1 MNISI
6 DIDKVHSSLE
16 LKNIIK
22 KSIIIS
28 SLILNLSPLLLKD
41 LINNNAKLLLAS
53 AGFIFSLSSLKLPST
68 EYEEKLLKTYKDSS
82 IKKHKLILTG
92 EIAKINSEIEINNQ
106 IELANSIENLPDYQ
120 IPYFASKYGVT
131 SIISNNYISQNQSI
145 KNDEISEIN
154 VNKSIFINK
163 IEHHEIESNSNL
175 NWIKKA
181 IDSSCFIAGKK
192 QSGKSF
198 FMKFLLSA
206 YIEKSRDI
214 DLFYIS
220 DPHYD
225 DIDYEDPWINP
236 EIDKKLIENKRLV
249 KSETETLSMI
259 NDIIN
264 CGENRKK
271 LGLTIKKKNVGL
283 IRLFLDEIDSY
294 SSDIQSEISQ
304 SIRKIEYEFAK
315 YGITAVLGCHSI
327 KKGENG
333 LDSSVISSMMNIL
346 FPTIVLDRNSILSGI
361 FPSIP
366 KIKNMIDR
374 YKNESLPKD
383 GRIVAIADDSEFFI
397 SHIPK
402 LDLIP
407 IKINEDVSTSN
418 DDNPIDK
425 IKKWCDLCYE
435 KFTRYPSKELIKK
448 AWHDYTGKDLSD
460 NALSLLIEKLN
471 IKID

>member
-1 MNISI
+1 MISI
-6 DIDKVHSSLE
+6 DFDKVNSSYE

-28 SLILNLSPLLLKD
+28 SLILNLSPLLFKD

-53 AGFIFSLSSLKLPST
+53 AGFLFSLSSLKLPST
-68 EYEEKLLKTYKDSS
+68 DYEMRLIKTYKDSS

-92 EIAKINSEIEINNQ
+92 EIGKINSEIEIKNQ

-120 IPYFASKYGVT
+120 IPYFASKYGVS

-192 QSGKSF
+192 RSGKTF

-225 DIDYEDPWINP
+225 MDFDDPWINP
-236 EIDKKLIENKRLV
+236 EIDKKLIENQRLV
-249 KSETETLSMI
+249 KSQNETLSMI

-271 LGLTIKKKNVGL
+271 LGLTIKKNVGL

-304 SIRKIEYEFAK
+304 AIRKIEYEFAK
-315 YGITAVLGCHSI
+315 YGISCVVGCHSI

-333 LDSSVISSMMNIL
+333 LDSSIISSMMNIL
-346 FPTIVLDRNSILSGI
+346 FPSIILDRNSILSGI

-383 GRIVAIADDSEFFI
+383 GRIVAIADDSEFLI

-407 IKINEDVSTSN
+407 IKINEDKTISN

-435 KFTRYPSKELIKK
+435 KFNRYPSKELIKK
-448 AWHDYTGKDLSD
+448 AWYDYKGNDLSD

>member
-6 DIDKVHSSLE
+6 DFVKVNSSLQ

-41 LINNNAKLLLAS
+41 LINNNAKILLAS
-53 AGFIFSLSSLKLPST
+53 AGFLFSLSSLKLPST
-68 EYEEKLLKTYKDSS
+68 EYEDKLLKTYKDSS

-92 EIAKINSEIEINNQ
+92 EIGKINSEIEIKNQ
-106 IELANSIENLPDYQ
+106 IELANSIEKLPDYQ

-131 SIISNNYISQNQSI
+131 SLISNNYISQNQSI

-192 QSGKSF
+192 RSGKTF

-225 DIDYEDPWINP
+225 MNFDDPWINP

-249 KSETETLSMI
+249 KTQNDTLSMI
-259 NDIIN
+259 NDVIN

-271 LGLTIKKKNVGL
+271 LGLTIKKNVGL

-304 SIRKIEYEFAK
+304 AIRKIEYEFAK
-315 YGITAVLGCHSI
+315 YGINCVVGCHSI

-333 LDSSVISSMMNIL
+333 LDSSIISSMMNIL
-346 FPTIVLDRNSILSGI
+346 FPSIILDRNSILSGI

-383 GRIVAIADDSEFFI
+383 GRIVAIADDSEFLI

-407 IKINEDVSTSN
+407 IKINEDETISN

-425 IKKWCDLCYE
+425 IKKWCNLCYE
-435 KFTRYPSKELIKK
+435 KFNRYPSKELLKK
-448 AWHDYTGKDLSD
+448 AWLDYTGKDLSD

>member
-6 DIDKVHSSLE
+6 DFDKVNSSLE

-28 SLILNLSPLLLKD
+28 SLILNLSPLLFKD

-53 AGFIFSLSSLKLPST
+53 AGFLFSLSSLKLPST

-82 IKKHKLILTG
+82 IKKHKLILMG
-92 EIAKINSEIEINNQ
+92 EIGKINSEIEIKNQ
-106 IELANSIENLPDYQ
+106 IELANSIEDLPDYQ
-120 IPYFASKYGVT
+120 IPYFASKYGVS

-145 KNDEISEIN
+145 KIDEISEIN

-163 IEHHEIESNSNL
+163 IENHEIESNSNL

-181 IDSSCFIAGKK
+181 IDSSCFISGKK
-192 QSGKSF
+192 RSGKTF

-225 DIDYEDPWINP
+225 MDFDDPWINP

-249 KSETETLSMI
+249 KDVNETLSMI

-271 LGLTIKKKNVGL
+271 LGLTIKKNVGL

-294 SSDIQSEISQ
+294 SSDIQSEICQ
-304 SIRKIEYEFAK
+304 AIRKIEYEFAK
-315 YGITAVLGCHSI
+315 YGITVVLGCHSI

-346 FPTIVLDRNSILSGI
+346 FPSIVLDRNSILSGI

-383 GRIVAIADDSEFFI
+383 GRIVAIADDSEFLI

-407 IKINEDVSTSN
+407 IKINEDETISN

-425 IKKWCDLCYE
+425 IKKWCDLCFE
-435 KFTRYPSKELIKK
+435 KFNRYPSKELIKK
-448 AWHDYTGKDLSD
+448 AWCDYTGNDLSD

>member
-6 DIDKVHSSLE
+6 DFDKVNSSLE
-16 LKNIIK
+16 LKKIIK

-28 SLILNLSPLLLKD
+28 SLMLNLSPLLFKD

-53 AGFIFSLSSLKLPST
+53 AGFLFSLSNLKLPSS

-92 EIAKINSEIEINNQ
+92 EIARINSEIEIKNQ

-120 IPYFASKYGVT
+120 IPYFASKYGVS

-192 QSGKSF
+192 RSGKTF

-225 DIDYEDPWINP
+225 MDFEDPWINP

-249 KSETETLSMI
+249 KGENETLSMI
-259 NDIIN
+259 NDVIN

-271 LGLTIKKKNVGL
+271 LGLTIKKNVGL

-304 SIRKIEYEFAK
+304 AIRKIEYEFAK
-315 YGITAVLGCHSI
+315 YGITIVLGCHSI
-327 KKGENG
+327 KKSENG

-374 YKNESLPKD
+374 YKNEFLPKD
-383 GRIVAIADDSEFFI
+383 GRIVAIADDSEFLI

-407 IKINEDVSTSN
+407 IKINEDESKSN

-425 IKKWCDLCYE
+425 IKKWSDLCYE
-435 KFTRYPSKELIKK
+435 KFNRYPSKELIKK
-448 AWHDYTGKDLSD
+448 AWFDYTGKDLSD